1 MQFRKSLLFFGEN
14 HQKAALMLPWAVLMV
29 LRYAKL
35 FIKIFIKIFKII
47 KIFKVIGFSIDIRI
61 NLKEVDFLDI
71 TLNLQN
77 GYRKL
82 NDRLLYIQLNHHC
95 DTIYRKSSNS
105 YKIPSLKEC
114 RKILLTK
121 KLLLL
126 RKLNMKIH

>member
-1 MQFRKSLLFFGEN
+1 MKLGKKN

-29 LRYAKL
+29 LRYAKI
-35 FIKIFIKIFKII
+35 FIKIFIKIFKVI
-47 KIFKVIGFSIDIRI
+47 KIFKDIGFSIDIRI

-77 GYRKL
+77 GTYPPYRKL
-82 NDRLLYIQLNHHC
+82 KDELLYIQLNHHR
-95 DTIYRKSSNS
+95 DTIYRKSSIS

-126 RKLNMKIH
+126 RKLNMKMH